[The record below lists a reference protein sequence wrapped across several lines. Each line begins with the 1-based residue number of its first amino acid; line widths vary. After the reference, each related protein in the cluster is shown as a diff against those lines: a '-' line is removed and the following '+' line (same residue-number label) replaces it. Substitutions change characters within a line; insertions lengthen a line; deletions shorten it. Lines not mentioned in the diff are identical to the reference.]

1 MNMEQRREKIVSL
14 INREGS
20 VSFTKLKENFHQVSE
35 MTLRR
40 DLAMINFHTAFIGVT
55 GYIHSRGFTCGS
67 PEECELKRTV
77 IEHSE
82 KAVMLMDSQKIGV
95 TSMCTFARAE
105 DVSAVVS
112 DGGLDEKT
120 LREFERAGA
129 EVL

>member
-1 MNMEQRREKIVSL
+1 MRSWKSNH
-14 INREGS
+14 
-20 VSFTKLKENFHQVSE
+20 F
-35 MTLRR
+35 
-40 DLAMINFHTAFIGVT
+40 
-55 GYIHSRGFTCGS
+55 RGFTCGS

-77 IEHSE
+77 LEHSE